1 MIDITNIPL
10 NKLTAW
16 EGNVR
21 KTQNKGGIDELA
33 ASIEAHGLLQSLV
46 VRKDGKKFAVIAG
59 NRRLA
64 ALAALLKARKI
75 EAGFEVPCQ
84 VVGNDAAATEISLA
98 ENTVRENM
106 HPADECDAYRDLI
119 DGGAPIA
126 DVAARFGRTETY
138 VKQRLKLARVS
149 PVVIAAY
156 RKEKLNLEEVQAFA
170 VSDDH
175 DAQEAVLRD
184 FDPDRN
190 DANDIR
196 ASLTENEVKVTD
208 KRVRYVTLKAY
219 EKAGGT
225 VRRDLFSQD
234 DDGVFILDAPL
245 LDKLAIEKL
254 DRAAKSVQKE
264 GWKWVEVRAEFD
276 YQDKSKFHIRREEL
290 TPLPAKK
297 QAELDT
303 LKAEY
308 DALEEQWLSSDDD
321 GDRPERL
328 DTVGERIE
336 QLTAEREPFWP
347 ADTLAIAGAVV
358 HLDHG
363 GKALIV
369 RGLVRSEDMPK
380 KNGKSKTLASGDAT
394 GEDKD
399 SGDQVR
405 AEFPAGLIEDLTA
418 QKSAAVSAELLQR
431 PDIAL
436 AAVVHAMACKTFHD
450 SHTSVQIR
458 VDQQSF
464 RKVAGSKALGQI
476 EAARETWGQKLP
488 GGEDAL
494 WHWCLDQHQNVL
506 LDLLAFCT
514 AGAVDAIRTQQ
525 DSPDSSRLA
534 HANLIATAVGL
545 DMKTWFT
552 PTAANYFTRVGKPQ
566 ILAAIEEAKG
576 QPPAP
581 AWEKLKKAELAS
593 EAERQIA
600 GTGWLPKPLR

>member
-1 MIDITNIPL
+1 MTDITNIPL

-21 KTQNKGGIDELA
+21 KTQTKGGIDELA

-46 VRKDGKKFAVIAG
+46 VRKDGKKFAVVAG

-64 ALAALLKARKI
+64 ALTTLQKERKI
-75 EAGFEVPCQ
+75 DADFEVPCQ
-84 VVGNDAAATEISLA
+84 VIGSDATATEISLA
-98 ENTVRENM
+98 ENTMRENM

-119 DGGAPIA
+119 DNGAPIV
-126 DVAARFGRTETY
+126 DVAARFGKTETY

-156 RKEKLNLEEVQAFA
+156 RKEKLNLEQVQAFA

-175 DAQEAVLRD
+175 EAQEAVFRD

-190 DANDIR
+190 DASDIR
-196 ASLTENEVKVTD
+196 ASLTEDEITVTD

-219 EKAGGT
+219 EKAGGA

-234 DDGVFILDAPL
+234 DDGVFILDMPL
-245 LDKLAIEKL
+245 LDRLASEKL

-264 GWKWVEVRAEFD
+264 GWKWVEARPEFD
-276 YQDKSKFHIRREEL
+276 YQDKSKFHILREEL

-308 DALEEQWLSSDDD
+308 DALEEQWLNSDDD
-321 GDRPERL
+321 SDRPERL
-328 DTVGERIE
+328 DKIGERIE
-336 QLTAEREPFWP
+336 KLTAERELFWP
-347 ADTLAIAGAVV
+347 TDTLAIAGAVV

-363 GKALIV
+363 GKAAIV
-369 RGLVRSEDMPK
+369 RGLVRPEDMPK
-380 KNGKSKTLASGDAT
+380 TSGKSKTPASADGT
-394 GEDKD
+394 GEADD
-399 SGDQVR
+399 GDDQVR
-405 AEFPAGLIEDLTA
+405 SEFPAGLIEELTA

-436 AAVVHAMACKTFHD
+436 AAVVHAMACKTFRSGD
-450 SHTSVQIR
+450 TSLQIR
-458 VDQQSF
+458 IEQQSF
-464 RKVAGSKALGQI
+464 RKVEGSKALGQI

-494 WHWCLDQHQNVL
+494 WDWCLNQHQNVL

-514 AGAVDAIRTQQ
+514 AGAVDAIQTKQ
-525 DSPDSSRLA
+525 DRVGSARLA
-534 HANLIATAVGL
+534 HANQIAAAVGL
-545 DMKTWFT
+545 DMKMWFT
-552 PTAANYFTRVGKPQ
+552 PTAQNYFARVGKPQ

-581 AWEKLKKAELAS
+581 AWQKLKKAELAN
-593 EAERQIA
+593 EAERQIT
-600 GTGWLPKPLR
+600 GSGWLPKPLR